1 MVAVGFPF
9 WVLGATGG
17 REFLLAAVFGG
28 WAFILFLGPFLF
40 KSLGSFVNEPVFY
53 LLSEG
58 LWIVVALEGFVD
70 AEEALLVLVF
80 ATDGFA
86 MLPAVLFVLPMHNN
100 REEEVGL
107 IEGNSL

>member
-1 MVAVGFPF
+1 M
-9 WVLGATGG
+9 
-17 REFLLAAVFGG
+17 
-28 WAFILFLGPFLF
+28 
-40 KSLGSFVNEPVFY
+40 
-53 LLSEG
+53 
-58 LWIVVALEGFVD
+58 VALEGFVD